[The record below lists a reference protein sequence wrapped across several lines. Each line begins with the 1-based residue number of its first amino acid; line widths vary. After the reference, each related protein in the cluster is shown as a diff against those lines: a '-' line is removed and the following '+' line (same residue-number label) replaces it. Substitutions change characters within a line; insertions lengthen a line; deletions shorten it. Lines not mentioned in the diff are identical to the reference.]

1 MNLPVL
7 SLIFCF
13 CTSFPLCII
22 TSSLSESFIIVQGLI
37 FNGYVPVA
45 IHCALMFRLSNMND
59 VILLCLFYI
68 CWVSICRRVM
78 VILDIKIL
86 ELGTAIG
93 FKIGNPKPITGG
105 AEADTAG
112 SRQPVPSRSLQPNR
126 K

>member
-1 MNLPVL
+1 
-7 SLIFCF
+7 
-13 CTSFPLCII
+13 
-22 TSSLSESFIIVQGLI
+22 VQGLI
-37 FNGYVPVA
+37 FNGYVPLV

-78 VILDIKIL
+78 VILDVKIL